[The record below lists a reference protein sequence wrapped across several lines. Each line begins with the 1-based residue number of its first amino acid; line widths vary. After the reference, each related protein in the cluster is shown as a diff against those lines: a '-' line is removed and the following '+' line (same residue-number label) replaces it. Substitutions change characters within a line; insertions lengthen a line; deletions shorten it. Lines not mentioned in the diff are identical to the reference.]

1 MFVDGRVGLPIE
13 QHINVDAL
21 VERIAAGD
29 HSAFESVFRRFERPL
44 HGYFLRATHDPHSA
58 EDLVCETMAAVW
70 KSARGFRGESSA
82 STWVFGVAYHLLAR
96 SRRRQR
102 RDTPLED
109 AESLAADGDPEHMAE
124 RADVATRLRR
134 AVDALP
140 AAHRDVV
147 DLTFYHGFAYP
158 DVARILGI
166 PVNTVKTRMF
176 HARQKL
182 RALCEAAGIGDES

>member
-1 MFVDGRVGLPIE
+1 MFVDGQVGLPIE
-13 QHINVDAL
+13 QATNVDAL
-21 VERIAAGD
+21 VGRIAAGD
-29 HSAFESVFRRFERPL
+29 HAAFEVLFRRFERPL
-44 HGYFLRATHDPHSA
+44 YGYFLRATHDPHSA

-82 STWVFGVAYHLLAR
+82 STWVFGIAHHQLAR

-102 RDTPLED
+102 HDAPLED
-109 AESLAADGDPEHMAE
+109 AESLPADGNPEHTAE
-124 RADVATRLRR
+124 RADVAVRLRR

-140 AAHRDVV
+140 ATHRDVV
-147 DLTFYHGFAYP
+147 ELTFYHGFAYP

-182 RALCEAAGIGDES
+182 RTLCEAAGMVDES

>member
-13 QHINVDAL
+13 QHIKVDAL
-21 VERIAAGD
+21 LERVAAGD
-29 HSAFESVFRRFERPL
+29 DSAFESVFRRFERPL
-44 HGYFLRATHDPHSA
+44 YGYFLRATHDPHSA
-58 EDLVCETMAAVW
+58 GDLVCETMAAVW

-82 STWVFGVAYHLLAR
+82 STWVFGIAYHLLAR

-102 RDTPLED
+102 RDAPLEN

-124 RADVATRLRR
+124 RADVAIRLRR
-134 AVDALP
+134 AVDSLP

-182 RALCEAAGIGDES
+182 RALCEAAGIRDES